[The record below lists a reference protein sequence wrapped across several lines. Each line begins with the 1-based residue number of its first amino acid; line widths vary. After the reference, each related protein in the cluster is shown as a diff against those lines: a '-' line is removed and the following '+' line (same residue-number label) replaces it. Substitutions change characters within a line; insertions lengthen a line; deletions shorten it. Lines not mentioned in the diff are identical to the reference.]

1 LHRKTGS
8 AGKSISGR
16 ESERS
21 QASPTERIL
30 EHQQDKKAMIP
41 ERITKGMEQQMANH
55 PGGHYRVSD
64 DRRKMVIT
72 NCETMGIPP
81 DSELMEFCLVWN
93 PGLIFPASGVYIE
106 LDSPDESDF
115 VLIWEWGQE
124 LGLSSDFV
132 PLTSFEGEGGIIWSK
147 RDGRVYDAAWTE
159 FQSLNDGKLAPRW
172 ESYYE
177 LIEHCLYGSQSEAQ

>member
-1 LHRKTGS
+1 
-8 AGKSISGR
+8 
-16 ESERS
+16 
-21 QASPTERIL
+21 
-30 EHQQDKKAMIP
+30 MIP

-64 DRRKMVIT
+64 DRRKMVIA

-81 DSELMEFCLVWN
+81 DSELMEFGLVWN
-93 PGLIFPASGVYIE
+93 PGLIVTPAGVYIE
-106 LDSPDESDF
+106 LWSAAEDGFIST
-115 VLIWEWGQE
+115 WEWGQE

-172 ESYYE
+172 GSYYE